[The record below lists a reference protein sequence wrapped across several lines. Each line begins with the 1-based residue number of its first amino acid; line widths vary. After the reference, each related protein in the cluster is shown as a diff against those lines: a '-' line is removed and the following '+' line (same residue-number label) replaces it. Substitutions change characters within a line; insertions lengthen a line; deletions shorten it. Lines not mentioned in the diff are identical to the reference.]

1 MKDGPVYIT
10 ALNISGEYQP
20 VMMGVIADRSGYK
33 IGFKK
38 VNGSVYEVLT
48 YHYKDEKTFDSEE
61 DAQSALNEMAT
72 MHRWKP
78 YQKLRRW

>member
-20 VMMGVIADRSGYK
+20 VMMGVIFDKNCYK

-38 VNGSVYEVLT
+38 INGSVCEVLT
-48 YHYKDEKTFDSEE
+48 YHYKDEKAFDSEE
-61 DAQSALNEMAT
+61 L
-72 MHRWKP
+72 
-78 YQKLRRW
+78 